1 MSLTSLRYISFLSVP
16 LTATYAYPLGEIF
29 QFFAIIFFGLLKCD
43 EALILSLMNT
53 FALLKAEKT
62 QPKLGLLAH
71 LSPRANEVLVL
82 GLKLT

>member
-1 MSLTSLRYISFLSVP
+1 LISLSPFNGDVCISFRRN
-16 LTATYAYPLGEIF
+16 F

-43 EALILSLMNT
+43 GALILSLMNT